1 LAFFN
6 KTGNT
11 MQAIKRTV
19 AAAAILGAAAILAGC
34 LHGHHAEQ
42 VVYKPMKL
50 GAADTAI
57 EQVVRSA

>member
-1 LAFFN
+1 
-6 KTGNT
+6 

-19 AAAAILGAAAILAGC
+19 AAAAIVAFAASLAGC

-50 GAADTAI
+50 GAADAAV
-57 EQVVRSA
+57 QWMVRSS